1 MNYGNKRRLGLGH
14 YNLFIKLYFSI
25 GSVLIFFF
33 FLIYTNALLKGFRTE
48 RQVVP
53 NLFARFFS
61 YSSEEDWESL
71 MSQYVF
77 EEIVSKV
84 DYPIILTDFEMTPIY
99 WRNLGIDEQKAFSEL
114 PQDKRNIILKILD
127 KMERR
132 KNVIPIYQ
140 DPEETTVLNYVFY
153 MESKTMRRFRLI
165 PYIESVFVVLF
176 VLFGVY
182 AILFFRRN
190 EKDVLWV
197 GMAKEMAHQL
207 GTPISSLLGWINLI
221 EHKISS
227 TGDEAKLGEIIPY
240 MENDIEQL
248 SKVANRFGKI
258 GSEIVL
264 KPTVLHDLIQDSVN
278 YFQKRLPHLTN
289 KIDIAFISK
298 IQNKMVNVEP
308 DLIKWAIDNLIKN
321 AIDAMDKKG
330 GNIIVIAFQEK
341 NKTFILVQDE
351 GKGMTKSA
359 FTKIFEPG
367 VSTKQRGWGL
377 GLSLSKRIIEDFHK
391 GKIHVVHSI
400 VNEGTVFEIILPEV

>member
-1 MNYGNKRRLGLGH
+1 
-14 YNLFIKLYFSI
+14 
-25 GSVLIFFF
+25 
-33 FLIYTNALLKGFRTE
+33 
-48 RQVVP
+48 
-53 NLFARFFS
+53 
-61 YSSEEDWESL
+61 
-71 MSQYVF
+71 MSQYIF

-140 DPEETTVLNYVFY
+140 SPEETTVLNYVFY

-165 PYIESVFVVLF
+165 PYIESVFVLLF

-227 TGDEAKLGEIIPY
+227 TNDEAKLGEIIPY

-278 YFQKRLPHLTN
+278 YFQKRLPHLTH

-400 VNEGTVFEIILPEV
+400 VNEGTVFEIILPEE